1 MRTISAV
8 ICTYKRADYLRE
20 ALRSLCEQ
28 TLERD
33 QFEVLVVDNAVEDET
48 KELVREFEKT
58 GLPVRYV
65 PEIEVGLNRA
75 RNTGLKSAAGKY
87 VAYLDDDA
95 RANAHWLEALL
106 RAFQSTE
113 AAVVG
118 GRVWLDW
125 RGEKPSWVPERLL
138 AMFTYVDHGD
148 SAHELGVDE
157 YLVGAN
163 LAFEKDAL
171 NAIGGFDPNL
181 DRQGRLLLSGGDTR
195 AVEQFRHNGRIV
207 YYEPAAFVWHSVL
220 QSRKRPR
227 WLFSRLFW
235 DGASQP
241 LVDGT
246 LNGNSRRAI
255 MRGLI
260 HDLRQ
265 CAGWLLAAV
274 AATLRGRRS
283 SAWESLL
290 GFSQRAGRI
299 RTQLHVL
306 AWNHD

>member
-1 MRTISAV
+1 
-8 ICTYKRADYLRE
+8 
-20 ALRSLCEQ
+20 
-28 TLERD
+28 
-33 QFEVLVVDNAVEDET
+33 
-48 KELVREFEKT
+48 
-58 GLPVRYV
+58 
-65 PEIEVGLNRA
+65 
-75 RNTGLKSAAGKY
+75 
-87 VAYLDDDA
+87 
-95 RANAHWLEALL
+95 
-106 RAFQSTE
+106 
-113 AAVVG
+113 
-118 GRVWLDW
+118 
-125 RGEKPSWVPERLL
+125 
-138 AMFTYVDHGD
+138 MFTYVDHGD
-148 SAHELGVDE
+148 SPHELGVDE

-171 NAIGGFDPNL
+171 NSIGGFDPNL

-195 AVEQFRHNGRIV
+195 AVEQLRHNGRVV

-246 LNGNSRRAI
+246 LKDRSKRAI
-255 MRGLI
+255 VRGVAF
-260 HDLRQ
+260 DLRQ
-265 CAGWLLAAV
+265 CLRWLLTAL
-274 AATLRGRRS
+274 AATLTGRRS
-283 SAWESLL
+283 SAWESML